1 MRCGVTSPR
10 HSHRLGNSLPGLWL
24 GLVPVRTQLSVTR
37 IMAERVLETDFPLIA
52 PPNPPLSVH
61 PRIVTSGEAGRNG
74 SLRRAYSEVSE
85 VTEVT
90 PLQAPARSPDAP
102 GVESDQGDQGDQ
114 GSETSDYLSDSTGPP
129 GYTTLPQKD
138 TRHKTYAANSLTH
151 GSFRPPTQ
159 RHLGAHWTELPS
171 PSLCSEPTKHH

>member
-1 MRCGVTSPR
+1 MLDALFAQCDVMRCGVTSPR
-10 HSHRLGNSLPGLWL
+10 HSHRLGNSLPGS
-24 GLVPVRTQLSVTR
+24 VRAQLSVTR

-85 VTEVT
+85 VTEMT
-90 PLQAPARSPDAP
+90 PLQAPARSPGAP
-102 GVESDQGDQGDQ
+102 GGESDQGDR

-129 GYTTLPQKD
+129 GYTTLPQND
-138 TRHKTYAANSLTH
+138 SRHKTYPANSLTH
-151 GSFRPPTQ
+151 ASFRPPTQ
-159 RHLGAHWTELPS
+159 R
-171 PSLCSEPTKHH
+171 

>member
-1 MRCGVTSPR
+1 MAWRDQPRVTVTGR
-10 HSHRLGNSLPGLWL
+10 WETRYLATVPGA
-24 GLVPVRTQLSVTR
+24 RAQLSVTR
-37 IMAERVLETDFPLIA
+37 MMAERVLETDFPLIA

-90 PLQAPARSPDAP
+90 PLQAPAPSPGAP
-102 GVESDQGDQGDQ
+102 GGESDQ

-129 GYTTLPQKD
+129 GYTTLPHKD
-138 TRHKTYAANSLTH
+138 LRHKTYTTNSLPQA
-151 GSFRPPTQ
+151 SFRPPTQ
-159 RHLGAHWTELPS
+159 R
-171 PSLCSEPTKHH
+171 

>member
-1 MRCGVTSPR
+1 MTSPA
-10 HSHRLGNSLPGLWL
+10 SPSQAAGK
-24 GLVPVRTQLSVTR
+24 LVTWPQCQCWAQLSVTR
-37 IMAERVLETDFPLIA
+37 MMAERVLETDFPLIA

-90 PLQAPARSPDAP
+90 PLQAQSPGAP
-102 GVESDQGDQGDQ
+102 GGESDQ

-129 GYTTLPQKD
+129 GYTTLPPKD
-138 TRHKTYAANSLTH
+138 LRHKTYTTNSLPQA
-151 GSFRPPTQ
+151 SFRPPTQ
-159 RHLGAHWTELPS
+159 R
-171 PSLCSEPTKHH
+171 